1 MKFTLILSFP
11 LASFGEFGYNK
22 AVSRVEGTVK
32 VLARTFRARYRRR
45 WKYALLPCTLLCFMY
60 GLWGAMEIF
69 TGNASNFRFTYFE
82 ALAPLLGVTLCGSLL
97 LCALVSLLPRRHFT
111 RALALILALSI
122 CSYVQ
127 NLFLNLNLGL
137 LDGEKVDWSQYTAHG
152 WRNLALWAGMLA
164 AITCGLLLFKK
175 RARRVIRAVSA
186 VLLAVQVISFGVV
199 SAQHLTSDAHSAR
212 DTTYVLTGDQ
222 QYQVSAE
229 GNVIMFLLDYY
240 SNDYI
245 DAALKQYPDMLEPLR
260 DFTYYDNYDP
270 AYIGTFPSVVHMLT
284 GNEFDTTVPIDDW
297 FRQSWGSATAQSFYE
312 KLFAAG
318 YKFNFF
324 DSSNDYFGIQY
335 AQPYVS
341 NLRMLTRSDYTVRYD
356 RLTAVMLKLSA
367 YRYFPHVLK
376 RYVEPDSFAFYQ
388 AVPLD
393 GGEVNTC
400 ENRNA
405 FYNYLY
411 QQGLRPVSG
420 DGKYFIIEFL
430 KGTHPPYHLSAE
442 AEYDPNATLEETAAG
457 YMKIVATYLQKLK
470 DLGLY
475 DDATIIVTSD
485 HGDKENSMQIMYFI
499 KEPGV
504 HREEMAVSSAP
515 VSHCELLGTILKN
528 IGVESEFPSIYDF
541 ADGEKR
547 ERTVMRN
554 YIDPAY
560 PAVPKYHSTAVG
572 THTVMY
578 AYTYTGNRLDL
589 RKQFRR
595 GPTQILPL
603 TESFN

>member
-1 MKFTLILSFP
+1 
-11 LASFGEFGYNK
+11 
-22 AVSRVEGTVK
+22 
-32 VLARTFRARYRRR
+32 
-45 WKYALLPCTLLCFMY
+45 MY
-60 GLWGAMEIF
+60 GLWGAMEVF
-69 TGNASNFRFTYFE
+69 TGNASNFRFTFFE
-82 ALAPLLGVTLCGSLL
+82 ALVPLLGVTVCATLVLSL
-97 LCALVSLLPRRHFT
+97 LVSLLPKRHFT
-111 RALALILALSI
+111 RALALILGISL

-127 NLFLNLNLGL
+127 NLFFNLNLGL
-137 LDGEKVDWSQYTAHG
+137 LDGEKVDWARHTAHG
-152 WRNLALWAGMLA
+152 WRNLALWIGLLA
-164 AITCGLLLFKK
+164 AVLIAAALLKK

-186 VLLAVQVISFGVV
+186 VLLAVQVLSFGVV
-199 SAQHLTSDAHSAR
+199 SFQHLTSDAHSAR

-245 DAALKQYPDMLEPLR
+245 DAALKQFPDMLEPLR
-260 DFTYYDNYDP
+260 DFTYYDNCDP
-270 AYIGTFPSVVHMLT
+270 TYIGTFPSVVHMLT
-284 GNEFDTTVPIDDW
+284 GTEFDNTVPIDTW
-297 FRQSWGSATAQSFYE
+297 FQQAWGSETAQSFYQA
-312 KLFAAG
+312 LSDAG

-324 DSSNDYFGIQY
+324 DSSNDYFGIRY
-335 AQPYVS
+335 AQPYVN
-341 NLRMLTRSDYTVRYD
+341 NLRVLSRSDYTVRYD
-356 RLTAVMLKLSA
+356 RLTTVMLRLSA

-388 AVPLD
+388 AVPLA
-393 GGEVNTC
+393 GGEVDTC

-405 FYNYLY
+405 FYNYLF
-411 QQGLRPVSG
+411 QQSLRAVSG

-430 KGTHPPYHLSAE
+430 KGTHPPYHLSPE
-442 AEYDPNATLEETAAG
+442 AAYDPNATLEETAAG
-457 YMKIVATYLQKLK
+457 YMKIVGTYLQKLK

-499 KEPGV
+499 KEAGV

-515 VSHCELLGTILKN
+515 ISHCDLLGTILKN
-528 IGVESEFPSIYDF
+528 IGVETELSSIYDF
-541 ADGEKR
+541 ADGDMR

-554 YIDPAY
+554 YIDTAY
-560 PAVPKYHSTAVG
+560 PYVRKYHSTAQG

-578 AYTYTGNRLDL
+578 AYTYTGDCKDL
-589 RKQFRR
+589 RKQIRR
-595 GPTQILPL
+595 GPTKILPL